1 LTPESASAGSNAI
14 AVGSAGTKAGNGVL
28 LANPH
33 FPWAGDGRFYQVQL
47 TIPGKMDVSGASSS
61 R

>member
-1 LTPESASAGSNAI
+1 M
-14 AVGSAGTKAGNGVL
+14 GSAGTKAGNGVL